1 MNVVNEIPELKK
13 AIGQYKKTPART
25 GFVPTMGALH
35 DGHLSLVE
43 QSKSQCDHTVVS
55 IFVNPTQFSQNEDLD
70 KYPRSLEKD
79 FELLRNR
86 DVDLVFVPDKQSIY
100 PPGFTTE
107 IEPPA
112 VSSVLEGQHRP
123 EHFKGVAT
131 VVLKLFNLVQA
142 DVAYFGQK
150 DYQQALVI
158 KRMVA
163 DLNVN
168 IEVKTCP
175 IIREMSGL
183 AMSSRNRYLDSTQR
197 QIANGIYQALLLAKK
212 LIEQGET
219 DGRAVTA
226 EMNQF
231 LIDYGIEK
239 IDYAVLVEPQTLEIV
254 EKVQLPVVALIAAFV
269 GNTRLIDN
277 LVIE

>member
-1 MNVVNEIPELKK
+1 MKIVKEIPELKK
-13 AIGQYKKTPART
+13 AICQYKKTPART

-35 DGHLSLVE
+35 DGHLSLVD

-86 DVDLVFVPDKQSIY
+86 AVDLVFVPDKQTIY
-100 PPGFTTE
+100 PPGFSTG
-107 IEPPA
+107 IEPPV

-131 VVLKLFNLVQA
+131 VVLKLFSLVQA

-175 IIREMSGL
+175 IIREVSGL
-183 AMSSRNRYLDSTQR
+183 AMSSRNRYLDLTQR
-197 QIANGIYQALLLAKK
+197 QIANGIYQALLHAKE
-212 LIEQGET
+212 LVEQGES
-219 DGRAVTA
+219 DGRAVMA
-226 EMNQF
+226 EMTQF
-231 LIDYGIEK
+231 LIDGGIEK
-239 IDYAVLVEPQTLEIV
+239 
-254 EKVQLPVVALIAAFV
+254 
-269 GNTRLIDN
+269 NRLRGIG
-277 LVIE
+277 